1 MLFAVI
7 VGCEIGFWLLVGAGL
22 ACRYLLRRRR
32 ASTVLLAAVPVLDL
46 VLLIATVADLLARHA
61 VAGPQH
67 GLAAVYL
74 GGTVVFGRGM
84 VRWADRWFAYR
95 FAGGPRPPKLPKS
108 GPVRARY
115 EWREW
120 GKAVLAGA
128 IAAAL
133 LGLMALVLGDL
144 HRSAA
149 LLSWLPRIG
158 LVLAIWLI
166 WPLTTVPGALRG
178 AGVPAAEPDER
189 DGRSQSATNPERG
202 DRSGSR

>member
-46 VLLIATVADLLARHA
+46 VLLVATMADLLTRHA

-74 GGTVVFGRGM
+74 GSTVVFGRGM

-95 FAGGPRPPKLPKS
+95 FAGGPRPPKPAKS
-108 GPVRARY
+108 GPARARY

-128 IAAAL
+128 ISAAL
-133 LGLMALVLGDL
+133 LGLMVLVLGDL

-178 AGVPAAEPDER
+178 ERVSAADPDPG
-189 DGRSQSATNPERG
+189 DAAPQQVTNPERG
-202 DRSGSR
+202 RPGSR